1 MIKIAN
7 KEREARHEKGIWDK
21 SSKNESDRNYVVG
34 AQTMGNPWNN
44 TKNPNW
50 NNQMFKQ
57 PYNAAMLNDPQRV
70 EENHRTEDNNGNKK
84 LMKDERYRDDLDSRE
99 ITDFSSMN

>member
-1 MIKIAN
+1 MAD
-7 KEREARHEKGIWDK
+7 RRRRTGKGNQWDQ
-21 SSKNESDRNYVVG
+21 SSFNHSDKNYVPG
-34 AQTMGNPWNN
+34 YRMGNPWNN

-70 EENHRTEDNNGNKK
+70 EENHRIEDNNGNKK
-84 LMKDERYRDDLDSRE
+84 LMKDQQYRDDSP
-99 ITDFSSMN
+99 